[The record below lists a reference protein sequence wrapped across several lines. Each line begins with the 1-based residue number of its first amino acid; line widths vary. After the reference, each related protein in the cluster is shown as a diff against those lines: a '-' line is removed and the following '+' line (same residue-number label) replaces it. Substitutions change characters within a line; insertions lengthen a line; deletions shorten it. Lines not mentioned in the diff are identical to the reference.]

1 MLDKE
6 QIKNWDSAKDQPP
19 QSPAEQAMAGLAD
32 AQKEDLFQGEA
43 VFTGEYVT
51 LTPDQAKARKRRG
64 QWIALGLF
72 SFCILIFL
80 ITMTRMGQNLMVG
93 GA

>member
-1 MLDKE
+1 M
-6 QIKNWDSAKDQPP
+6 AKQPVSSKVEPPIASDQPRP
-19 QSPAEQAMAGLAD
+19 GLAGAVFD
-32 AQKEDLFQGEA
+32 SHEA
-43 VFTGEYVT
+43 TFTGEYVT
-51 LTPDQAKARKRRG
+51 LTVDQSKARKRRG

-93 GA
+93 GP